1 MNEPLISTRASL
13 RGLVLLTVVA
23 LLAGCQSGG
32 SRPDA
37 SAESSAAA
45 SAAGQGDAAA
55 GSAKS
60 ADPLLARAN
69 ERWQLLIASK
79 FAEAYDYLSPGYR
92 EVVERE
98 EYVQTMARRQ
108 VFWNQAVAG
117 DRECAG
123 QVCRVRVDVQYKVNM
138 PVMGVGEVESATTV
152 IENWIA
158 GSDGRWY
165 FVPSAVR

>member
-1 MNEPLISTRASL
+1 MNENRIPARRWA
-13 RGLVLLTVVA
+13 RGLAICVVLA

-32 SRPDA
+32 TQPERD
-37 SAESSAAA
+37 SAVI
-45 SAAGQGDAAA
+45 
-55 GSAKS
+55 GSVGAEAIGTSPSGK
-60 ADPLLARAN
+60 AEDPLLARAT
-69 ERWQLLIASK
+69 ERWQLLIAGK
-79 FAEAYDYLSPGYR
+79 FGEAYEYLSPGYR
-92 EVVERE
+92 EVVERD

-108 VFWNQAVAG
+108 VFWNQAIAG
-117 DRECAG
+117 DRDCAD

-165 FVPSAVR
+165 FVPSVVR